1 MRGISRL
8 HVSFSSLIFINTNI
22 PSSTFLKAVSEGD
35 QKWLGCTIEDMFE
48 SHAIVFAAEE
58 SRKKGIVVRMDDYL
72 ALK

>member
-1 MRGISRL
+1 MDTVEGITDLRVL
-8 HVSFSSLIFINTNI
+8 
-22 PSSTFLKAVSEGD
+22 FLKAVSEGD

-58 SRKKGIVVRMDDYL
+58 SRKKGIVVLMDDYL